1 MQESS
6 SPIKLQ
12 TEFFILETEII
23 VKIINNIFLSSLLII
38 AMHRGSSLF
47 YASIPEIE
55 HAPC

>member
-6 SPIKLQ
+6 SPIKLL

-23 VKIINNIFLSSLLII
+23 AKITNNIVFLLLLMI
-38 AMHRGSSLF
+38 AMHRGSSFF